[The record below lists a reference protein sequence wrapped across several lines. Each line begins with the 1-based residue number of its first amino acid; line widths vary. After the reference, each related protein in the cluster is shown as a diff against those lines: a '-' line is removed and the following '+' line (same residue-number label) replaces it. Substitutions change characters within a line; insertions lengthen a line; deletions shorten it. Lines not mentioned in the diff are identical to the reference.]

1 MAKAGL
7 SFGSPTLGAMDL
19 EPLGNPYDPAPD
31 IGIGNLIGTKEALGV
46 QADAELGAAM
56 SQFALPKVTKPS
68 AAQMGPNVLYSE
80 TQNKM
85 FVNGSLFDLDDADN
99 ALRSI
104 EYLDKPRQANPEG
117 DGWRPLTP
125 DEYGRYIKAIKD
137 PSYSRRFAENW
148 ETGVASLKSLFGAG
162 AVLVGAEEYGLGVM
176 ERAGETMR
184 KNAPFSGEFT
194 EIGLGDEDLGPVE
207 WFVGVLGSQGPMLL
221 ETIAAGAIGFV
232 AGSAT
237 AGPGL
242 GSVGGTIAGLTG
254 KTAFKK
260 AVKEAAEAYVKEK
273 AKGKAAAKAFM
284 KTPQGKTLKR
294 ASGIAGATAF
304 AYTNNFG
311 IGASDVYSE
320 LLEQGI
326 DPSDFDAK
334 MSALATAV
342 PYALLDTIP
351 EFVAGAKI
359 FGGLRAGSKGGR
371 LRRGTT
377 GAAAGG
383 AIEGTTEAGQEGLI
397 MGTSSLMT
405 GKDYSDEAL
414 HRLINSFAAG
424 FAIGAPIG
432 GITNLKGNQ
441 EADLLQGGS
450 TEQEQETQQGEG
462 PAQGELF
469 GEDTNLGSAPAA
481 QVIRDNPSILTMSDA
496 DFAAYDP
503 NYMPSGLTPEAAA
516 QSQDALS
523 RIGVPQNMRDLG
535 IPNEDVYKEILAIRQ
550 QRNPQTELF
559 DSAQFP
565 NFQPD
570 MGQDVNP
577 AQMDLFN
584 QPVIPSQ
591 QPGFQMELPFGQQQ
605 LMAQPQP
612 VQQEMDLVAPVGA
625 QTDMFSEQSLPLP
638 PAEPIPPTPPQPV
651 DNVVESIQ
659 QTAAQQPENLQEQP
673 NLLQQR
679 MQEAAQSR
687 IEAERQAQLRAE
699 QDRLRAEALRV
710 ENERIERNNR
720 ELENSLA
727 IQQAQNEIA
736 AYEAEQSGMTPVA
749 TPPAPVADLPTAPVP
764 VVPPRQLDL
773 FRGQVKLP
781 KISKAEQKAINKAN
795 RLRRRQE
802 QEAIAAEEEAA
813 RPMTPA
819 EARAA
824 GQGILLTQRGEPS
837 VAALKA
843 AGTREET
850 VTPELVQTTPAE
862 ETVVAQQQQINALQR
877 RVEEL
882 AAAQEEQN
890 AVQERST
897 AQVDVREQPADG
909 EAVRGRNTEERKAA
923 AIAKSKERI
932 REEADRTAASRAE
945 EAEAAVRED
954 SGQQGV
960 QEDSVQ
966 GRYFV
971 DQSESEEFIVEE
983 LIYDFDSKENME
995 ELKGVA
1001 MSLMDYAYWSAA
1013 PTGTGAAI
1021 DDYKAAR
1028 AKAKAYVDK
1037 TFLDPEYFYEGQ
1049 IKLLD
1054 REFFKQAV
1062 NADTRSSTKEWYE
1075 YAVRRGLVDS
1085 IGKKVRLTGE
1095 PYEKVYGKSPIKKAK
1110 ANVSEIVD
1118 DDYDDTYD
1126 QAARDMD
1133 EKDGKFYRVEDGSEI
1148 TSPISIVRVQAIAS
1162 KAMSKLKTKPK
1173 IYVVRNQ
1180 RDLLE
1185 KHPEVYAKARASR
1198 PNNDFDTVNAAG
1210 FSVADEIILF
1220 SDNLKTEQQA
1230 KFVIAHEAMG
1240 HFGFRAFMPPAQL
1253 NKLLTDVYNSDS
1265 FVRRVADAKMELYGT
1280 DRLEAIEE
1288 VLADAAADID
1298 ASLVKR
1304 VWYAIKDA
1312 LNAMGFNFEDDLAR
1326 YMLRQS
1332 RRNLLQGG
1340 SSLVSMQE
1348 LARNLKSLQ
1357 TDNTL
1362 GRYSLAEDTAD
1373 AVSRAMSSHAYTKRS
1388 GKYGGMRAV
1397 KQVIADFKDIENI
1410 KDVGSWFG
1418 SLLENVQSLDNLAT
1432 RSDGLMQVFNIFQAR
1447 SNRSRR
1453 FLSNYESMT
1462 AFSHSA
1468 FSFTDENG
1476 VKQTGPTSEELEFAG
1491 ELLAH
1496 AALHKQATVSDAD
1509 IRDLGDLVVM
1519 DGNKV
1524 GVVRENFQA
1533 AVNAGEL
1540 TREDFQNGITVELGD
1555 QEQGVFEQ
1563 RTYRPLDAN
1572 GEPRTITDRVWR
1584 IYTEQRKAVNQA
1596 ALDVLTS
1603 HIEGGIAQREATI
1616 EGFKENY
1623 NMTDENTAAMRR
1635 VMEKYVEIYQVNA
1648 RQEGGSYQY
1657 DNESVAKARGFLR
1670 EINRALF
1677 EKKKV
1682 DDWKQGNA
1690 TWKDTEG
1697 KEQRFDTAEYQD
1709 IIDGLDAL
1717 SAKNYNKDKANQITS
1732 AVGNLY
1738 LLEVQSA
1745 NAQFNA
1751 KRTIMTSYVPFTRRG
1766 NHQIRLAA
1774 YDENGQPVDLNPVWR
1789 TVLPYYQAGNAKD
1802 AREIAA
1808 NLNEEF
1814 GGKDFEIEDANGK
1827 TRTITF
1833 RAISEKTRQGS
1844 VLGQQFSLNDFINT
1858 LARLDVNINPQERER
1873 IVEALTKQTDRAR
1886 RSLQRAGVKGWDKD
1900 VVRSTSEYLETQGHI
1915 AGQTYYRHRLNN
1927 IMLRDSLWRGD
1938 YSKVQR
1944 LFAET
1949 QRTDLSPEQLRA
1961 AQTAY
1966 DKYAVMY
1973 SNMAGIGAPEAINR
1987 VDADKKRA
1995 AGDST
2000 APKTIANK
2008 GKGETY
2014 RATALGLQQWYADA
2028 ANINDSTEDLL
2039 SGETGSRLKMWTV
2052 VAQLGGSVATAGI
2065 NLVSMMTHSIPFLA
2079 TYNEARGFGGG
2090 FGLAKASFEM
2100 QLAARAMTSG
2110 PNLGAKLADAAYL
2123 AKVVNDPRLQK
2134 KHKITEDEALF
2145 LAEATQE
2152 GVLQSAQANALIGT
2166 ARGGINSN
2174 KMQGAVKAWMGMF
2187 SYTEQLNRRATA
2199 LAAYRLHIQRAV
2211 AGTPNFNSLPQEQQ
2225 QEMMEQFRAEAT
2237 EFARNAV
2244 NTSQGEYGM
2253 FNRPEMAR
2261 GNVGQYLFIYK
2272 QFSIITIQMLRNL
2285 SPEGRLYF
2293 IGMLFIMSGLK
2304 GMPFADDLMDLID
2317 TLLQIFN
2324 IKEASVE
2331 KAMYEL
2337 FEDLAPGSAKYIM
2350 RGGLD
2355 QWTSGTFSTRL
2366 GFGDMIPLTGAG
2378 RAGADT
2384 GREITNFF
2392 GPVYSGAEGAL
2403 ATVGNATKY
2412 LAGAV
2417 GIKDQTMSFSDVFRD
2432 APVAALRG
2440 LTDAYTYY
2448 DTGVVT
2454 NSQGKVIDPSASWG
2468 QTLMRAAG
2476 FYPSVATRSND
2487 VVRLSKYTSE
2497 YVKALRADYTSAYS
2511 KAYIE
2516 NDLDRMI
2523 EIELMVDDW
2532 NTIHSGTEFEF
2543 TDFKNRAKRS
2553 AESAKLPTAQRYL
2566 KTAPKNVRPDTQR
2579 LMEIMGIDDVQ

>member
-56 SQFALPKVTKPS
+56 SQFDLPKVTKPS

-80 TQNKM
+80 TQGKM

-104 EYLDKPRQANPEG
+104 EYLDKPRQGNPEG

-137 PSYSRRFAENW
+137 PSYGRRFAENW

-284 KTPQGKTLKR
+284 KTEQGKTLKR

-359 FGGLRAGSKGGR
+359 FGGITRGSKGGR

-377 GAAAGG
+377 GAVAGG
-383 AIEGTTEAGQEGLI
+383 VIEGTTEAGQEGLI
-397 MGTSSLMT
+397 MGTSNLVT

-432 GITNLKGNQ
+432 GITNLKGNK
-441 EADLLQGGS
+441 EADLLQGS
-450 TEQEQETQQGEG
+450 TTEQESGPTTMAPDQETG
-462 PAQGELF
+462 QGELF
-469 GEDTNLGSAPAA
+469 TEEETLSTDPFVGPRPIAPEDTTPAAVAERDALLNEKNKLQRFISEANIQLSDMASGRATLDEGRVTQLRSQIQQAQQAVATIDESLGQFQGLPGQAQQFAEQMGTQPTLFEPAPALNVETA
-481 QVIRDNPSILTMSDA
+481 TET
-496 DFAAYDP
+496 
-503 NYMPSGLTPEAAA
+503 PSGQMLLQPERRVTRTNFVGPQPQLAPDPTPVVEPTPEPAPTQAELEAAG
-516 QSQDALS
+516 QQTL
-523 RIGVPQNMRDLG
+523 PLQTDL
-535 IPNEDVYKEILAIRQ
+535 
-550 QRNPQTELF
+550 
-559 DSAQFP
+559 
-565 NFQPD
+565 
-570 MGQDVNP
+570 
-577 AQMDLFN
+577 
-584 QPVIPSQ
+584 PSQ
-591 QPGFQMELPFGQQQ
+591 
-605 LMAQPQP
+605 
-612 VQQEMDLVAPVGA
+612 
-625 QTDMFSEQSLPLP
+625 
-638 PAEPIPPTPPQPV
+638 
-651 DNVVESIQ
+651 IQ
-659 QTAAQQPENLQEQP
+659 QTAAQQPAEAQP

-679 MQEAAQSR
+679 MQEAA
-687 IEAERQAQLRAE
+687 RQAQLRAE
-699 QDRLRAEALRV
+699 EDRLRAEALRV

-795 RLRRRQE
+795 RLRRKQE
-802 QEAIAAEEEAA
+802 QEAVAAAEEAA

-850 VTPELVQTTPAE
+850 VTPELVQATPAE

-923 AIAKSKERI
+923 AIAKSQERI

-945 EAEAAVRED
+945 KAEETIRED

-966 GRYFV
+966 ERYFV

-983 LIYDFDSKENME
+983 LIYDFDSKENMD
-995 ELKGVA
+995 ELKTVA
-1001 MSLMDYAYWSAA
+1001 LSLMDYAYWSAA
-1013 PTGTGAAI
+1013 PSGTSNVAR
-1021 DDYKAAR
+1021 DYKAAR
-1028 AKAKAYVDK
+1028 EKAKAYVDK
-1037 TFLDPEYFYEGQ
+1037 AFLDPEYFYEGQ

-1054 REFFKQAV
+1054 REFYKQAV
-1062 NADTRSSTKEWYE
+1062 NADTRSSTQPWYE
-1075 YAVRRGLVDS
+1075 YATRRGLVES
-1085 IGKKVRLTGE
+1085 IALKSDGTTRVEITGKPHEKIFGKAKPKV
-1095 PYEKVYGKSPIKKAK
+1095 AK

-1118 DDYDDTYD
+1118 DDFDDTYD

-1148 TSPISIVRVQAIAS
+1148 TSPLSIVRVQAIAS
-1162 KAMSKLKTKPK
+1162 KILGKLKTKPK

-1185 KHPEVYAKARASR
+1185 KHPEVYARARASR

-1298 ASLVKR
+1298 ASIVKR

-1397 KQVIADFKDIENI
+1397 KQVVADFKDIENI

-1496 AALHKQATVSDAD
+1496 AALHKQATISDAD

-1524 GVVRENFQA
+1524 GVVRDNFQT
-1533 AVNAGEL
+1533 AVEAGEL

-1563 RTYRPLDAN
+1563 RTYRPLDSEGN
-1572 GEPRTITDRVWR
+1572 PRTITDRVWR
-1584 IYTEQRKAVNQA
+1584 IYTEQRNAVNQA

-1635 VMEKYVEIYQVNA
+1635 VMEKYIEIYQANA

-1717 SAKNYNKDKANQITS
+1717 SARNYNKDKANQITS

-1774 YDENGQPVDLNPVWR
+1774 YDENGQPVDLSPVWR

-1915 AGQTYYRHRLNN
+1915 AGQTFYRHRLNN

-2065 NLVSMMTHSIPFLA
+2065 NMVSMMTHSIPFLA

-2100 QLAARAMTSG
+2100 QRAARNMGS
-2110 PNLGAKLADAAYL
+2110 PKLADAAYL
-2123 AKVVNDPRLQK
+2123 QKVINDPRLQK
-2134 KHKITEDEALF
+2134 KHKITQEEALF
-2145 LAEATQE
+2145 LADATSE

-2174 KMQGAVKAWMGMF
+2174 KLQGGIKGWMYMF
-2187 SYTEQLNRRATA
+2187 SYTEQLNRRSTA
-2199 LAAYRLHIQRAV
+2199 LAAYRMHIQRAI

-2293 IGMLFIMSGLK
+2293 IGMLMLMSGLK

-2331 KAMYEL
+2331 KVMYEL

-2392 GPVYSGAEGAL
+2392 GPVYSGIEGAF

-2454 NSQGKVIDPSASWG
+2454 NSQGKVIDPSATWG

-2553 AESAKLPTAQRYL
+2553 AESAALPTAQRYL